1 MKFLRKILGVFVMI
15 AGVIGLILSLA
26 GLIGIWVAKPVLTT
40 SINST
45 VDTLITSVDTSQ
57 KTLDITYDALGATAK
72 SVDALASMLD
82 TTVLTVEDT
91 QPAIDKVNIM
101 MAEQLPDTI
110 NSATDS
116 LIAAESAA
124 TSLESAIKSFEVLQT
139 ILGATPFLSAVI
151 PPAAEPYNPDISL
164 ADSLKEL
171 STSIED
177 MPDTFIEMSK
187 DLDKVD
193 DNLLLVTDSMALMSE
208 NVTLISQSLTQY
220 QTMISQSKSSTDSL
234 STMLTTFKNGMENTI
249 NIASIVLVLFF
260 LWLLATQVVIFSQGY
275 ELYHGTASGMAAS
288 HPEEKE
294 SDVEAP
300 SSKMEV
306 EEVPETHTD
315 EIENNEN
322 IDGGNNE
329 IHT

>member
-1 MKFLRKILGVFVMI
+1 
-15 AGVIGLILSLA
+15 
-26 GLIGIWVAKPVLTT
+26 
-40 SINST
+40 
-45 VDTLITSVDTSQ
+45 
-57 KTLDITYDALGATAK
+57 
-72 SVDALASMLD
+72 
-82 TTVLTVEDT
+82 
-91 QPAIDKVNIM
+91 
-101 MAEQLPDTI
+101 LPDTI

-234 STMLTTFKNGMENTI
+234 GTMLSTFKNGMGNTI

-275 ELYHGTASGMAAS
+275 ELYHGTANGMAAS

-294 SDVEAP
+294 TDLETPSPEKNDEEA
-300 SSKMEV
+300 
-306 EEVPETHTD
+306 PETHTD